1 MVLMAVGTTL
11 FLLPALINGY
21 PLVYSDTSTYIASG
35 FTLDMPMDRPIMYG
49 LFLRFVS
56 LNGFTLW
63 TVVVVQ
69 GLLLSMVLYRL
80 YTLLSAT
87 IEAQWKV
94 PGYLFMVILSAL
106 SGAAWATSHLMPDI
120 FTSIMVL
127 SMLLILIQDRTSH
140 SSIGLYLLFGV
151 SVSMHFSHVPISL
164 TLLVVI
170 IVIWIFNHRRGE
182 DHFGLRVVVILTAI
196 TLLAFTSMLPAYSKS
211 KHVFL
216 MGAFVEQG
224 IIGEYLHDNCAEKAY
239 ALCRYQ
245 DSLPRYSWEFI
256 WEPTSPLYKLG
267 GWKETREEFNEIIGD
282 TFKSPKYLWIHF
294 KTSIRETFHQLI
306 RFQTVDP
313 FGVAP
318 NSEQLRS
325 RIFQYIPPDG
335 VRYDSSIQSRTNLLV
350 LAWLNPVQ
358 KVLIFLSLAVFLIYF
373 LMKQRW
379 KFEHSRITLLI
390 LLSGILLNALITGTF
405 ANAIDRMGNKMIWL
419 VPMMAAVI
427 LTNTIRNHFKA

>member
-1 MVLMAVGTTL
+1 MAAGTAL

-49 LFLRFVS
+49 LFLRLAS
-56 LNGFTLW
+56 LNGITLW

-80 YTLLSAT
+80 YSLLSAT
-87 IEAQWKV
+87 IGRQWKA

-127 SMLLILIQDRTSH
+127 SMLLILLQDR
-140 SSIGLYLLFGV
+140 SSYSNVGLYILFGV

-164 TLLVVI
+164 ILLVV
-170 IVIWIFNHRRGE
+170 VLLVWFFHHRRGE
-182 DHFGLRVVVILTAI
+182 DQYGLRVVVILTAI
-196 TLLAFTSMLPAYSKS
+196 TLLAFSSMLPAYSKS

-224 IIGEYLHDNCAEKAY
+224 IIGKYLQDHCAEKDY
-239 ALCRYQ
+239 ALCRYK
-245 DSLPRYSWEFI
+245 DSLPAYSWEFI
-256 WEPTSPLYKLG
+256 WEPTSPLYQLG
-267 GWKETREEFNEIIGD
+267 GWKDTREEFNEIIGD
-282 TFKSPKYLWIHF
+282 TFRSPKYLWMHF
-294 KTSIRETFHQLI
+294 RTSIRETLHQML
-306 RFQTVDP
+306 RFQSVDP

-318 NSEQLRS
+318 NGEQLRS
-325 RIFQYIPPDG
+325 RVFQYIPRDG
-335 VRYDSSIQSRTNLLV
+335 VRYDSSVQSRTNLLV
-350 LAWLNPVQ
+350 LAWLNTFQ
-358 KVLIFLSLAVFLIYF
+358 KALIFLSLGIFLLFF

-379 KFEHSRITLLI
+379 KSEHLPVALLI
-390 LLSGILLNALITGTF
+390 LLSGILFNALITGTF

-419 VPMMAAVI
+419 VPMLAAVI
-427 LTNTIRNHFKA
+427 LTNTVRNYFKS